1 MTSGT
6 SSFDDLLGADSRLSY
21 AIQDLVRRMELW
33 PQLLRRQQEE
43 QITALVTLE
52 PEWLAEQRDAF
63 CGNNSLDDTLKQHRW
78 SQQDLDLH
86 LARPE
91 ALRRFSEQLFGPGLE
106 ETFLGA
112 GDGHDQV
119 IYSILRVSDFGLA
132 QELWIRLEEVESTFA
147 ELASIYGEGPEA
159 ARKGLMGPL
168 PIGSIV
174 PQELAKLLRTMQPG
188 EVHPP
193 TRLGEWLVLLRL
205 EQLTPARFDAKM
217 RSFLLN
223 QQMDTLLEARVKKIL
238 EGEDLEDLEYDPPQ

>member
-6 SSFDDLLGADSRLSY
+6 SSIDDLLGADSLASY

-43 QITALVTLE
+43 EITALVTLE

-63 CGNNSLDDTLKQHRW
+63 CGKNSLDDTLKQHRW

-91 ALRRFSEQLFGPGLE
+91 ALKRFAEQRFGPGVE
-106 ETFLGA
+106 ETFLAAHG
-112 GDGHDQV
+112 GHDQV
-119 IYSILRVSDFGLA
+119 IYSVLRVRDFGLA

-168 PIGSIV
+168 PLGSIV
-174 PQELAKLLRTMQPG
+174 PQELGKLLRILQPG

-205 EQLTPARFDAKM
+205 EQLSPARLDVKM
-217 RSFLLN
+217 RSFLLD
-223 QQMDTLLEARVKKIL
+223 QQLDHLLQARVQKIL
-238 EGEDLEDLEYDPPQ
+238 EGKDLEDLEYDPPQ